1 MAKADLVEQLLRAT
15 RTHDLGEGILEEAR
29 ERVRERLRRLRERVA
44 DEKLAEI
51 LAQLEGNL
59 FKPDFSVSALKR
71 TVKVTKKTLREFS
84 RVTGLSPAA
93 FVDELKTEEA
103 FRLVLETDLK
113 IWQIAEFAGLS
124 HAYFTTKFRQR
135 FAGKP
140 SGVRKERRRQVSR
153 VPGEPGATVPERGR
167 EASAGPA
174 SPAAVE
180 APQAPL
186 IELLPAPAEAARRAA
201 AAVWRSLAA
210 VPYEVQR
217 TRLRSYRF
225 HTREFIDL
233 LGKEYLIASRAN
245 RRRGVEV
252 AELAVLS
259 VETSAELL
267 GELAEDLR
275 ALAYAWVANAKR
287 LALDYD
293 GAEGA
298 MAKAEKVW
306 AEPRGRRDQRAAG
319 EILALKARLRF
330 CQRQFDESVK
340 LVNQAIKES
349 RLAGA
354 SRLLAQCLLLRAAVM
369 DYARMGKPTLPDL
382 QQAHR
387 VLRELNEPRL
397 TLGIHISLAYSY
409 TTAGQHQDALR
420 HVAQAWALREGLRE
434 VDHDPLFPPQLR
446 WNEGLARHGL
456 GELAA
461 AEGLYRKSREG
472 FMALEESE
480 HFAVVTLDLARLY
493 GEQGRASEA
502 FRFASE
508 VLPVL
513 EELKI
518 PEAEAAL
525 DLLRDALEK
534 SVLSTAILQSV
545 RATLVR
551 IQRAPLPRER
561 PTPLDVMR

>member
-1 MAKADLVEQLLRAT
+1 MAKADLVEQLLQAT

-29 ERVRERLRRLRERVA
+29 ERVRERLRRLRERVV
-44 DEKLAEI
+44 DEKLAEL

-71 TVKVTKKTLREFS
+71 TAKVTKKTLREFS

-124 HAYFTTKFRQR
+124 HAYFTTKFRRR
-135 FAGKP
+135 FSGKP

-153 VPGEPGATVPERGR
+153 VPGELGATVPEGGR
-167 EASAGPA
+167 EASAGPG

-217 TRLRSYRF
+217 ARLRTYRF

-245 RRRGVEV
+245 RQRGVEV

-259 VETSAELL
+259 VETSAEV
-267 GELAEDLR
+267 LAEAAHDLR
-275 ALAYAWVANAKR
+275 SLAYAWVANAKR

-293 GAEGA
+293 GAEEA
-298 MAKAEKVW
+298 MKKAERPRE
-306 AEPRGRRDQRAAG
+306 EPCERRNRLAAA
-319 EILALKARLRF
+319 EILGLKATLRF
-330 CQRQFDESVK
+330 CQRQFDESVD
-340 LVNQAIKES
+340 LLNQAIKES
-349 RLAGA
+349 RLAGT
-354 SRLLAQCLLLRAAVM
+354 SRVLAQCLLLRAGVIE
-369 DYARMGKPTLPDL
+369 YARMPKPTRSDL
-382 QQAHR
+382 QQALL
-387 VLRELNEPRL
+387 VLKNLDEPRL
-397 TLGIHISLAYSY
+397 TLGTHMILPYSY
-409 TTAGQHQDALR
+409 TVEGHHHEALQE
-420 HVAQAWALREGLRE
+420 VAEAWVLWEELPQLER
-434 VDHDPLFPPQLR
+434 DPLLPHQLR
-446 WNEGLARHGL
+446 WNEALARHGL

-461 AEGLYRKSREG
+461 AERLYQESHAAFIALGEREHG
-472 FMALEESE
+472 AI
-480 HFAVVTLDLARLY
+480 AALDLARLCRER
-493 GEQGRASEA
+493 GQGPEVLQFASEA
-502 FRFASE
+502 
-508 VLPVL
+508 LPVL
-513 EELKI
+513 EELRV
-518 PEAEAAL
+518 PEAVKAL
-525 DLLRDALEK
+525 ELLRGAIEK
-534 SVLSTAILQSV
+534 SAISGAILETV

-551 IQRAPLPRER
+551 IQRAPLPEL
-561 PTPLDVMR
+561 P